1 MSIAGAGGVFD
12 LRFFGFSSAGR
23 TSHEVARG
31 CLHPVVSYG
40 VYFPV
45 WVFDLDLLTSK
56 KKPICL
62 CMTKA

>member
-1 MSIAGAGGVFD
+1 MRLQAEGVDFV
-12 LRFFGFSSAGR
+12 FSSAGR
-23 TSHEVARG
+23 TRPEGERG

-45 WVFDLDLLTSK
+45 LVFDLDVLTSK

-62 CMTKA
+62 CHTKA